1 MNLPSLSD
9 QGRFQVTIHI
19 PYFRDASPAAREDR
33 EYVRSGMIAKG
44 QRILM
49 LAPLLA
55 AACLLAVSA
64 KSALAQGTDD
74 NFFEEDEAFQEEDPF
89 RERDEFGLPVED
101 FTEGGEFI
109 DESTLP
115 PAEQGVTIGGR
126 QAQLRLLGERQ
137 LLPLNAAWG
146 AGTGLLI
153 GGWYALIN
161 QGTNRETQRSLGL
174 GIVLG
179 TIVGLV
185 VGVRTLI
192 QPQAPAAMGAFDPPR
207 TDLGGGSL
215 ASTSLSASPFSMTF
229 TWRF

>member
-1 MNLPSLSD
+1 
-9 QGRFQVTIHI
+9 
-19 PYFRDASPAAREDR
+19 
-33 EYVRSGMIAKG
+33 MIAKG
-44 QRILM
+44 QCILL
-49 LAPLLA
+49 LASLLA
-55 AACLLAVSA
+55 AACLLAASA
-64 KSALAQGTDD
+64 KPALAQGADD

-101 FTEGGEFI
+101 FTQGGEFI

-115 PAEQGVTIGGR
+115 PAEQEVTIGGR

-179 TIVGLV
+179 TVLGLV

-207 TDLGGGSL
+207 TDGGSL